1 MKIEEKIREILFSEG
16 LLSQE
21 KLDESVALS
30 KVQNQSIDKVL
41 LENELLSEIQMLKTF
56 SKALDIPFVETV
68 ATASVNPEFLKKV
81 PLHFARRHNL
91 IGLERHN
98 NRLQV
103 ATSSPLDFHPLD
115 DLAMMLGLEIEPLL
129 APSAE
134 IANCIDK
141 TYQTTNRDVVS
152 GVVEEIEESDEDL
165 FLSDQQIR
173 QSEDL
178 LDIGNK
184 APVIKLVRSILYE
197 AFRKRASDIHLQPY
211 EADLR
216 VRFRIDGVLY
226 DHFCLPKNLQEAVVS
241 RVKVMA
247 NMDIAEK
254 RAPQDGRTSMRL
266 GAREIDLRIS
276 SVPTAY
282 GERIV
287 LRLLDKGLRLLSLED
302 LGMLDEDL
310 KKIKEVIKMT
320 HGIIFVT
327 GPTGSGKTTTLYA
340 ILNRLNSQE
349 KNILTI
355 EDPIEYQ
362 LKGISQMQVT
372 DQKGLAFAS
381 GLRSI
386 LRQDPDIIMV
396 GEVRDLETARI
407 SIQAALTGHLVFSTL
422 HTNDS
427 AGALTRMLD
436 IGIEP
441 YLVASSIIAVLAQR
455 LVRLI
460 CPACKASYVP
470 EEESLAEI
478 NLKKADLKEGYIYK
492 GTGCA
497 ECINIGYMGRTG
509 LYEFFPVTEE
519 IRAMIMEQKSAGD
532 IKRKAIQRGLKTLRT
547 DGGKK
552 VLLGKTTIDEVLRVS
567 QIDM

>member
-1 MKIEEKIREILFSEG
+1 MKIEEKIRDILISDG
-16 LLSQE
+16 LLDEE
-21 KLDESVALS
+21 KIA
-30 KVQNQSIDKVL
+30 QSIAASKEHNLGLDKVL
-41 LENELLSEIQMLKTF
+41 LENELLSEVQILKTF
-56 SKALDIPFVETV
+56 SKALDIPFIETV
-68 ATASVNPEFLKKV
+68 PASSVNPEFLKKI

-91 IGLERHN
+91 LGLERHN

-115 DLAMMLGLEIEPLL
+115 DLAMMLGVEIEPVF
-129 APSAE
+129 APGAQ
-134 IANCIDK
+134 IASCIDK
-141 TYQTTNRDVVS
+141 AYETSNIDLVD
-152 GVVEEIEESDEDL
+152 GVVEEIERSDDTTL
-165 FLSDQQIR
+165 FSEQQIR
-173 QSEDL
+173 EAEDL

-184 APVIKLVRSILYE
+184 APVIKLVRSVLYE

-211 EADLR
+211 EEDLR
-216 VRFRIDGVLY
+216 IRFRIDGVLY
-226 DHFCLPKNLQEAVVS
+226 DQFSLPRTLQESVIS
-241 RVKVMA
+241 RVKVIG

-254 RAPQDGRTSMRL
+254 RVPQDGRTSMRL
-266 GAREIDLRIS
+266 GKREIDLRIS

-302 LGMLDEDL
+302 LGMLEEDL
-310 KKIKEVIKMT
+310 NQVKEAIKMA

-372 DQKGLAFAS
+372 DQKGLTFAS

-407 SIQAALTGHLVFSTL
+407 AIQAALTGHLVFSTL

-441 YLVASSIIAVLAQR
+441 YLVSSSIIAVLAQR
-455 LVRLI
+455 LVRVI
-460 CPACKASYVP
+460 CPGCRESYVP

-478 NLKKADLKEGYIYK
+478 GIKRRDLPDGKLFRG
-492 GTGCA
+492 GGCS
-497 ECINIGYMGRTG
+497 ECMNIGYMGRTG

-532 IKRKAIQRGLKTLRT
+532 IKRRSIQRGLKTLRM

-552 VLLGKTTIDEVLRVS
+552 VILGKTTIEETLRVT